1 MAEQEAAWLRD
12 GGITDETW
20 AAYKENLNSYGMDKL
35 LEAYQSAY
43 DRYAET
49 AGAQESAAPAAP
61 ATAESRPRHGRNR
74 RITPFAAMAGALRG
88 AALWG
93 INQKKKPKKRGIP
106 YAVLSFQT
114 GDRPRI

>member
-49 AGAQESAAPAAP
+49 AGAQESAAAP
-61 ATAESRPRHGRNR
+61 ATAETAEYPLCSHGRR
-74 RITPFAAMAGALRG
+74 PAGRWPLG
-88 AALWG
+88 G
-93 INQKKKPKKRGIP
+93 GNQQKKKPKMRGIP

>member
-1 MAEQEAAWLRD
+1 MTNKERQSTEIASPYWMQFEDDTTCYPIDCVFTAEELDAIDRYRVDFEGFVAEQEAAWLRD

-49 AGAQESAAPAAP
+49 AGAQESAAPVAP
-61 ATAESRPRHGRNR
+61 ATAE
-74 RITPFAAMAGALRG
+74 TAE
-88 AALWG
+88 
-93 INQKKKPKKRGIP
+93 
-106 YAVLSFQT
+106 
-114 GDRPRI
+114 

>member
-20 AAYKENLNSYGMDKL
+20 AAYKDNLNSYGMDKL

-49 AGAQESAAPAAP
+49 AGEPANTAPA
-61 ATAESRPRHGRNR
+61 ATAES
-74 RITPFAAMAGALRG
+74 AE
-88 AALWG
+88 
-93 INQKKKPKKRGIP
+93 
-106 YAVLSFQT
+106 
-114 GDRPRI
+114 

>member
-1 MAEQEAAWLRD
+1 MQFVDDTTCYPIDCVFTAEELDAIDRYRVDFEGFVAEQEAAWLRD

-61 ATAESRPRHGRNR
+61 ATAE
-74 RITPFAAMAGALRG
+74 TAE
-88 AALWG
+88 
-93 INQKKKPKKRGIP
+93 
-106 YAVLSFQT
+106 
-114 GDRPRI
+114 